1 LPAIRSNSIEQT
13 VDANANY
20 SYHVRPEHMIPLEFY
35 AYVKFYCVHA
45 FREAPQMLMYSKY
58 RKVRIHDGLVEDLRH
73 HCDGFQDI
81 RVLQHLCA
89 RVTGAEGKTYFV
101 DEKEVMEKRLRDALV
116 D

>member
-1 LPAIRSNSIEQT
+1 
-13 VDANANY
+13 
-20 SYHVRPEHMIPLEFY
+20 MITAASMQRL
-35 AYVKFYCVHA
+35 
-45 FREAPQMLMYSKY
+45 SKTT
-58 RKVRIHDGLVEDLRH
+58 HFL